1 MTAPEGFV
9 QVLQSDLD
17 TFASEFEAVFTA
29 LQGFIAT
36 LQANQA
42 TPLSDA
48 DESGLAAALAAGE
61 ALEPPAPV
69 TPPTP

>member
-1 MTAPEGFV
+1 MTAPVFV
-9 QVLQSDLD
+9 QIAQSDLD
-17 TFASEFEAVFTA
+17 NFAAEFEAVSTA

-42 TPLSDA
+42 TPLSAA
-48 DESGLAAALAAGE
+48 DESGLATALADLS

-69 TPPTP
+69 VPPTP

>member
-1 MTAPEGFV
+1 MTAPVFV

-17 TFASEFEAVFTA
+17 TFAAEFAAVSTA
-29 LQGFIAT
+29 LQTYIAT
-36 LQANQA
+36 LVANQA

-48 DESGLAAALAAGE
+48 DESGLATALVDLT

-69 TPPTP
+69 PPTP